1 MQATVLTPKTAIC
14 AYLQVALPGYPLQNA
29 GVLLLDPETDELL
42 FKLRRDWDAIAPEDS
57 DILSELADDI
67 GRMAGKMGGRAFL
80 EYAEATLSNILRI
93 SDRESVTAANF
104 PARMERLYRENVE
117 SRVLEYR
124 THLPLTTLRAAAGHL
139 SEEQAVSGS
148 PEDWIEVPPHVRLR
162 EGMFVARVTG
172 HSMEPLIPGNSL
184 CVFDGRPVAGSRAHR
199 YLLIQKL
206 SSFDE
211 TSQFTVKE
219 YSSLKNVKRD
229 GSWEHET
236 IRLKPLNPDY
246 EPWDLRPGEF
256 RVLAEFV
263 AVLPESE

>member
-1 MQATVLTPKTAIC
+1 MC
-14 AYLQVALPGYPLQNA
+14 AYLQVALPGSPVQNA
-29 GVLLLDPETDELL
+29 GVLLLDPETDELH

-57 DILSELADDI
+57 EILILLSNQV
-67 GRMAGKMGGRAFL
+67 GKMVGEMGGKEFL
-80 EYAEATLSNILRI
+80 AYAERTLSNILRV
-93 SDRESVTAANF
+93 SERESVIAANL

-117 SRVLEYR
+117 ARVLQYR

-139 SEEQAVSGS
+139 SEEQAVSGRA
-148 PEDWIEVPPHVRLR
+148 EDWIEVPPNVRLR

-172 HSMEPLIPGNSL
+172 RSMEPLIPDNSL
-184 CVFDGRPVAGSRAHR
+184 CVFDGRLVGGSRAHK

-206 SSFDE
+206 SSFDDS
-211 TSQFTVKE
+211 SQFTVKE
-219 YSSLKNVKRD
+219 YSSVKRGKSD

-246 EPWDLRPGEF
+246 EPWDLMPDEF
-256 RVLAEFV
+256 RVLGEFV